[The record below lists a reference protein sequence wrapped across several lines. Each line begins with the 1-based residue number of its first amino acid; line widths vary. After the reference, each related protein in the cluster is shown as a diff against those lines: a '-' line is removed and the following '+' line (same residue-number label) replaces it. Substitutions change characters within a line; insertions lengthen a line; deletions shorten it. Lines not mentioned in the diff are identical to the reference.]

1 VSAFAD
7 PEDAFTDRE
16 YHKTAP
22 VPATG
27 RRSIY
32 EFRRPER
39 DWVAHLF
46 DHFVPLPR
54 RGRVLDAGCGP
65 GPYVRAARIRLG
77 PDGVL
82 VGLDLNAG
90 RLRAIAPTDAAAL
103 VGDVAALPFPDC
115 TFDVVLAMHMLYHV
129 PNLPDA
135 VRELRRVLRPGGVL
149 YALTNSE
156 HAQTELAALYR
167 RHGGGEQAMADAR
180 FSNESGVDVLH
191 VAFADRDVQLIEHR
205 DSALVVTEAACIVD
219 EFERL
224 RYALEAGLQPG
235 TTWEGLLA
243 GVWQNAT
250 ETIARDGAFHIS
262 ENHGLFIC
270 RRT

>member
-1 VSAFAD
+1 VS
-7 PEDAFTDRE
+7 AFTDRE

-22 VPATG
+22 IPATG

-46 DHFVPLPR
+46 DHDVPLPAH
-54 RGRVLDAGCGP
+54 GRVLDAGCGA
-65 GPYVRAARIRLG
+65 GPYVRAARARLTD
-77 PDGVL
+77 DGVL
-82 VGLDLNAG
+82 VGLDLNHG
-90 RLRAIAPTDAAAL
+90 RLQVFAPTDAAAV

-115 TFDVVLAMHMLYHV
+115 MFDVVLAMHMLYHV

-156 HAQTELAALYR
+156 HAQSELAELYR
-167 RHGGGEQAMADAR
+167 RHGGGEQAMADTR
-180 FSNESGVDVLH
+180 FSNESGTEVLRI
-191 VAFADRDVQLIEHR
+191 AFADRDMQLVEHR
-205 DSALVVTEAACIVD
+205 DSELVVTDAACIVD

-224 RYALEAGLQPG
+224 RYALEPGLQPG

-243 GVWQNAT
+243 GVRQDAT
-250 ETIARDGAFHIS
+250 ETIARDGAFRIS

-270 RRT
+270 RRN